1 MSSRLWLSPRAGN
14 RLCKHG
20 RMPPANTYTKPLN
33 AEQVRK
39 LRVILEER
47 GWAFEK
53 KDWAIYA
60 AKKAGVNVVVYEKGP
75 KVVVQG
81 KGLEEFVEF
90 ILEPEILGVAELG
103 YEEVTNSDMYSP
115 HFGIDESGKGDF
127 FGPLV
132 IAGVYTDAGIA
143 RELIAAGVQDSKA
156 IGSDARIRDL
166 AEVIRSTPGISWEI
180 VSMGPEK
187 YNHLYGEAGNLNKL
201 LAWGH
206 STVIEQLLKQRPDC
220 PRALSD
226 QFAHESVLKKALG
239 PGGKRIQLDQRTKGE
254 SDVAVAAASIL
265 ARERFISWM
274 SEASARLGLTLPRGA
289 TVVKPV
295 AKQILAARGA
305 DFLPRVCKV
314 HFKTYREVLGLPPLD
329 KPVNKWVRRK
339 S

>member
-1 MSSRLWLSPRAGN
+1 
-14 RLCKHG
+14 
-20 RMPPANTYTKPLN
+20 MPAANTYTKPLTL
-33 AEQVRK
+33 AQAGK
-39 LRVILEER
+39 LRGILEER
-47 GWAFEK
+47 GWTFETK
-53 KDWAIYA
+53 EWSIFA

-81 KGLEEFVEF
+81 KGLAEFVEF
-90 ILEPEILGVAELG
+90 ILEPEVLGVAEMG
-103 YEEVTNSDMYSP
+103 YEEVTQAEMFSP

-132 IAGVYTDAGIA
+132 IAGVYTDGAIA
-143 RELIAAGVQDSKA
+143 KELIAAGVQDSKA
-156 IGSDARIRDL
+156 IGSDARIRSL
-166 AEVIRSTPGISWEI
+166 AEVIRSTPGVAWEI

-187 YNHLYGEAGNLNKL
+187 YNHLYEEAGNLNRL

-206 STVIEQLLKQRPDC
+206 STVIEQLLKQRPQC

-239 PGGKRIQLDQRTKGE
+239 EGGKRIQLDQRTKGE

-265 ARERFISWM
+265 ARERFIDWM
-274 SEASARLGLTLPRGA
+274 SEASARLGITLPRGA
-289 TVVKPV
+289 TVVKPI
-295 AKQILAARGA
+295 AKQIVAARGA

-314 HFKTYREVLGLPPLD
+314 HFKTYREVLGLPPLE
-329 KPVNKWVRRK
+329 KPVNKWFKRK